1 MILMAEEKKYSR
13 EKIFLYVALMAFIFA
28 SAAFVWYAE
37 AESAGSNNFQNVTIA
52 QAKEMIANDR
62 YLVILD
68 VRTPTEFSN
77 GHIEGA
83 INIPVDTIQVRIKEL
98 NPRDKILIYCDSGSR
113 SVFAS
118 EILVD
123 KGFTRIYNMF
133 EGYEAWKDAG
143 YPVFCPV
150 CGG

>member
-1 MILMAEEKKYSR
+1 MAEEKGYSR
-13 EKIFLYVALMAFIFA
+13 ERIFLDIALIAFIFVF
-28 SAAFVWYAE
+28 AAFVWYAE
-37 AESAGSNNFQNVTIA
+37 AESAGSNNFQNVTVA
-52 QAKEMIANDR
+52 QAREMIISNR

-83 INIPVDTIQVRIKEL
+83 INIPVDNIKERIKEL
-98 NPRDKILIYCDSGSR
+98 NLRDKILVYCGSGSR
-113 SVFAS
+113 STLAS
-118 EILVD
+118 GVLVD
-123 KGFTRIYNMF
+123 NGFTRVYNMF
-133 EGYEAWKDAG
+133 EGYGAWKNAG